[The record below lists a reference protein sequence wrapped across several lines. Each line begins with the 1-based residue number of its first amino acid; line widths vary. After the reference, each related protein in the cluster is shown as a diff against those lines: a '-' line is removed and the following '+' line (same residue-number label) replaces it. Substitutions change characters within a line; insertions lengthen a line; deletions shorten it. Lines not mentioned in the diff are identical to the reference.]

1 MADMAD
7 TTTPEQMVSYEELAE
22 LEKDFDDVETEISRC
37 DGNASYHPPNDVK
50 CTIEARQRADLALM
64 GSLQADHTAD
74 AALRK
79 AKLSNSQ
86 NSQFLAAR
94 T

>member
-1 MADMAD
+1 MAD

-22 LEKDFDDVETEISRC
+22 LEKDFDDVETEISMS
-37 DGNASYHPPNDVK
+37 DGNTSYHPANNDK
-50 CTIEARQRADLALM
+50 RTIEARQRADLALM